1 MSAGRLLR
9 NANEAGYF
17 VMGEQ
22 RSLQQGFTLVELMVS
37 MSITLILLTALASL
51 LSNTLLAYQTN
62 SRRTEVQQTARIA
75 ADTIIREFKFAT
87 SVTSVSDTS
96 ISFTAAHIGT
106 ARNITISLGA
116 DDGILYIKRGSEARQ
131 PITGRNNVI
140 ILHSSPVFSRQEDG
154 RILYIQITAQYAG
167 DDAVTE
173 TITTSV
179 AGMNLSK
186 I

>member
-1 MSAGRLLR
+1 MRQVI
-9 NANEAGYF
+9 F
-17 VMGEQ
+17 VMVKQ
-22 RSLQQGFTLVELMVS
+22 RILQRGFTLVELMIS

-51 LSNTLLAYQTN
+51 LSNTLLAYQIN

-75 ADTIIREFKFAT
+75 ADTIVREFKFAT
-87 SVTSVSDTS
+87 GVTSVSDTS
-96 ISFTAAHIGT
+96 ISFTAPYAGT
-106 ARNITISLGA
+106 AQNITISLGA
-116 DDGILYIKRGSEARQ
+116 DDGILYIKRGSEVRQ

-140 ILHSSPVFSRQEDG
+140 ILHRSPVFSRPGDS
-154 RILYIQITAQYAG
+154 RVLYIQITAQYAG
-167 DDAVTE
+167 DDSSTE